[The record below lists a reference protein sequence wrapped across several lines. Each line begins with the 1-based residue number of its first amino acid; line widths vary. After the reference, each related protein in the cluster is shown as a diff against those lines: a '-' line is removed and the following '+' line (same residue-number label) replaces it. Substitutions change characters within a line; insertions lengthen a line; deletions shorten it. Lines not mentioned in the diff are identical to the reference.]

1 LGRETGVFGSRST
14 RAGSGKSDRRI
25 YRKGGDGMIDFSNW
39 TDEQVNE
46 ASNELNI
53 WRLKNEQIS
62 NNLC

>member
-1 LGRETGVFGSRST
+1 
-14 RAGSGKSDRRI
+14 
-25 YRKGGDGMIDFSNW
+25 MIDFSNW